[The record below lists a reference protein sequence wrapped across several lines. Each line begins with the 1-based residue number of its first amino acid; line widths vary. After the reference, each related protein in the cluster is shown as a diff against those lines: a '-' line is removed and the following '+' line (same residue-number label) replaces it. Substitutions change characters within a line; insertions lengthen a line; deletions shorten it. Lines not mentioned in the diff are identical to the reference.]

1 MDGARRSADSR
12 GDPSCERGLAGPGK
26 TTYGD
31 QIKLCWLKKGA
42 GGLKHSSRRGNGL
55 SRLRRLEIGHL
66 GADRR
71 TQAEEKR
78 QRRETFELRSRLVKL
93 RQIMVHHR
101 VGLAMETAGPK
112 IHQQEG
118 EIVEDVARRQAF
130 VE

>member
-12 GDPSCERGLAGPGK
+12 GDPSCERGLAGPGE

-31 QIKLCWLKKGA
+31 QTTPCWLKKGA

-71 TQAEEKR
+71 TQTEEKR
-78 QRRETFELRSRLVKL
+78 QRRETFELGSRLVEL
-93 RQIMVHHR
+93 RQILVR
-101 VGLAMETAGPK
+101 QCVGLAMETARPK
-112 IHQQEG
+112 IHQQ
-118 EIVEDVARRQAF
+118 
-130 VE
+130 